1 MGLTTDRAQAE
12 AGAPPAPRRLGLHD
26 APWTSAGQGHSV
38 MWFGDPPRLVARW
51 NQPPDELV
59 NPKATGLSERAAE
72 AGDRLA
78 PVTRQ
83 LLKMEVAPESPPATT
98 ASLER
103 LAAS

>member
-1 MGLTTDRAQAE
+1 MR
-12 AGAPPAPRRLGLHD
+12 
-26 APWTSAGQGHSV
+26 
-38 MWFGDPPRLVARW
+38 WFGDPPSLVARW

-83 LLKMEVAPESPPATT
+83 LLKTEVDPETPPAVT
-98 ASLER
+98 ASLELAGSQLR
-103 LAAS
+103 VWSLLAASPLAGVHSLLVMS